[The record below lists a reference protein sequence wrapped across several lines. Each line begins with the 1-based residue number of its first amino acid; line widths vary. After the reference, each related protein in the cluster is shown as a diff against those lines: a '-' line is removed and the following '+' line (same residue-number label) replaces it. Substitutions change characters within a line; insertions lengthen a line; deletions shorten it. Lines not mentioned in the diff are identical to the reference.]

1 MHPTYFIPRPKNS
14 LVGRRRA
21 CVFVFYG
28 QSQGFLFLFCIFL
41 YLFNGESLL
50 LRLTTFYVIVL
61 VFACFCVYFLCFYV
75 VLVYE
80 E

>member
-50 LRLTTFYVIVL
+50 AKTN
-61 VFACFCVYFLCFYV
+61 YFLRDCVSVCMFLCLFSLFLCSV
-75 VLVYE
+75 SV
-80 E
+80 